1 MEPIR
6 EARSG
11 SSTPLRHTG
20 LSSLSRNLSL
30 PKAGSTAGS
39 EDMRRNIEEKEQE
52 LQKLNAARVSVLE
65 EQLHGLEEQVS
76 ERDTEIEN
84 LQEQLVQLTED
95 FRYNL
100 KLLEERDAEL
110 ERTEASLDGHKKGG
124 QAREAELMET
134 RHKLDEV
141 QQQLQDRSSHASQQ
155 EQQHSQAVARLT
167 QDLQQEQQARRGKIY
182 LAREGQTAP
191 RHVNSRAAESSSQ
204 QQGSSQAV
212 RAYEAP
218 TSTKSA
224 NAAMSSGTPA
234 KGDPDTLF
242 RQQCKASA
250 DISSAACGQQ
260 EGKASAGSIADL
272 KASAARELAEMRK
285 QAKEQLQQSGSE
297 AQVKLAAVQTAREAL
312 QGQVEKLQDSNGAL
326 HQQLADSHGK
336 IESQAVESARMLEQ
350 FEGSVAALREIERQ
364 YGSLQEQSQ
373 RGQQASAGRIADL
386 EREAGDSRD
395 IHLALAAQRE
405 TQIAEL
411 SRELSQTTQKLE
423 AMQRL
428 YEAES
433 AVARQSAEHSRRDSE
448 QMGRLE
454 GRLAEALALTD
465 AAEQAKDHMEQQLRA
480 AQASEEGS
488 TVALEREI
496 ELHTQTQAEKLEA
509 QQQAEECRAHVTGI
523 QAEMHSLRIQIG
535 HAATRPAHSPAPLQ
549 PLHNPGVAACHPLQS
564 VLGARSDAGSSSQQQ
579 QWFQEGSRWQM
590 AGGTPNKGGSAAGPM
605 SQGHAATDDTSE
617 LRKRVSDL
625 ADQLASLKREQALG
639 SSPGTG
645 LTKRQGPA
653 ASPLPMGRPM
663 GAGVHQ
669 KEQSADSPRGS
680 LQTRSS
686 TWSSHWQHYQPRQAY
701 ASGRQTHYDS
711 DNTRRHSADDVG
723 GERHI
728 DAHQKHKVDDDLMRQ
743 QQRMID
749 LLKLRSDQL
758 SAENDKLQLRVD
770 SESKQRQHPEQLP
783 NDYISSHAA
792 MSVQRLPQMQHPN
805 LSQSVSQH
813 ETSRVRYTGYADRL
827 AQAGGLSAF
836 PKTSDLSR
844 LREQV
849 MTAKDQLL
857 QLDMTPMLAT
867 GLAPPSTRP
876 RNALLKRM
884 QHMPPYA

>member
-167 QDLQQEQQARRGKIY
+167 QDLQQEQQASYGG
-182 LAREGQTAP
+182 LEAGEARFTWPGRDKQLPDMSTA
-191 RHVNSRAAESSSQ
+191 ELQ
-204 QQGSSQAV
+204 SQAV
-212 RAYEAP
+212 N
-218 TSTKSA
+218 SK
-224 NAAMSSGTPA
+224 AAV
-234 KGDPDTLF
+234 
-242 RQQCKASA
+242 RQLERMKHLQVW
-250 DISSAACGQQ
+250 QQ